1 MTIPSPSLPVCVAC
15 GARDLV
21 PSERISAEALVAARR
36 REDEAVGATATMDR
50 RSREMLAILPEVI
63 QFDRCLACGLE
74 LAWPAVL
81 WSASDYPR
89 DQSYPLRWE
98 FQRCVDDLGRAPL
111 DILELGCGTGHFLAA
126 AVARGHR
133 AVGVDFTDMAV
144 AEAQSR
150 GLRAI
155 CGGFDAL
162 ASHMGR
168 DARFDAVV
176 LFHVIEHLADPAAFL
191 RALEPWLRPGARLF
205 LSCPGPRR
213 FTRLIREQRA
223 GASDFWDYPPQHVL
237 RWTLPAL
244 GAVLARCGWDVE
256 AAIEEPFSW
265 IAAASHVGIARAM
278 YRGELARPLARRVSI
293 VVAWLR
299 LLGSASERHGTSI
312 YVSARKHTRA
322 SLSATSAMSAMSAT
336 SSGQGVPS

>member
-1 MTIPSPSLPVCVAC
+1 MTNPSESAHVCVAC
-15 GARDLV
+15 GAPDLM
-21 PSERISAEALVAARR
+21 PGERISAAELVAARR
-36 REDEAVGATATMDR
+36 REDEATGATSGMDR

-63 QFDRCLACGLE
+63 RFHRCRVCGLE
-74 LAWPAVL
+74 MALPAVV

-98 FQRCVDDLGRAPL
+98 FRRCLDDLGPDPL

-126 AVARGHR
+126 AAARGHR
-133 AVGVDFTDMAV
+133 AVGIDFTDMAV
-144 AEAQSR
+144 ADARSR

-162 ASHMGR
+162 ASHVGR

-176 LFHVIEHLADPAAFL
+176 FFHVIEHLADPAGFL
-191 RALEPWLRPGARLF
+191 RALEPWLRPFARLF

-223 GASDFWDYPPQHVL
+223 GASDFWDYPPHHVL

-244 GAVLARCGWDVE
+244 GAVLARCGWAVE

-265 IAAASHVGIARAM
+265 VAAGSHVGIVRAS
-278 YRGELARPLARRVSI
+278 YRGELARPVARRVSI
-293 VVAWLR
+293 AVAWLR
-299 LLGSASERHGTSI
+299 LLASASMRHGTSI
-312 YVSARKHTRA
+312 YVSARKDARVARA
-322 SLSATSAMSAMSAT
+322 
-336 SSGQGVPS
+336 PS

>member
-1 MTIPSPSLPVCVAC
+1 MTIPSLPLNVCVAC
-15 GARDLV
+15 GSRDLK
-21 PSERISAEALVAARR
+21 PSEWISAAELVAARR
-36 REDEAVGATATMDR
+36 REDQAAGAAATMDQ

-63 QFDRCLACGLE
+63 QFYRCGVCGLE
-74 LAWPAVL
+74 LASPPVL

-98 FQRCVDDLGRAPL
+98 FERSVDDLGPEPL
-111 DILELGCGTGHFLAA
+111 DVLELGCGTGHFLAA
-126 AVARGHR
+126 AAARGHR
-133 AVGVDFTDMAV
+133 AVGIDFTDMAV

-162 ASHMGR
+162 ASHVGP

-176 LFHVIEHLADPAAFL
+176 CFHVIEHLADPAGFL

-223 GASDFWDYPPQHVL
+223 GSSDFWDYPPQHVL

-244 GAVLARCGWDVE
+244 GALLARCGWDLE

-265 IAAASHVGIARAM
+265 VAAGSHVGIARAM
-278 YRGELARPLARRVSI
+278 YRGELARPVARRVSI
-293 VVAWLR
+293 VVAWFR
-299 LLGSASERHGTSI
+299 LLASASERHGTSI
-312 YVSARKHTRA
+312 YVSARKHARA
-322 SLSATSAMSAMSAT
+322 PLSGRQAVES
-336 SSGQGVPS
+336 